1 MVNRELIEG
10 KYLEMKQ
17 RGVSEDYLDK
27 EAFGQLK
34 LFINEEP
41 ECYLLSIK
49 IEEDILFV
57 GG

>member
-27 EAFGQLK
+27 EALV
-34 LFINEEP
+34 
-41 ECYLLSIK
+41 S
-49 IEEDILFV
+49 
-57 GG
+57 